1 MATKALKELK
11 KLSKT
16 ELENKVRETQAELF
30 QAKMKSVTGQLEN
43 SSTLWV
49 LRKRIARAKTLI
61 TQQGAK

>member
-16 ELENKVRETQAELF
+16 ELENKVREAQAELF

-43 SSTLWV
+43 SSSLWT
-49 LRKRIARAKTLI
+49 LRKKIARAKTLI
-61 TQQGAK
+61 SQQGAK